1 MKKRALICLMAL
13 LCAASVT
20 GCGNDTAEEK
30 SGDSEVL
37 MVDADQTTAETTA
50 TTEADEETTTEA
62 EETTDEDAS
71 TKTTAKTTGTKK
83 SSNKKSTTVKKTA
96 GAASDSDEEEDVDA
110 ADEEADSEDTVQD
123 DDTAEEPEI
132 SGEAIMALGE
142 DCTQYVRQYPC
153 LSMSEGISCMGDGY
167 DRTYDYGDY
176 IVYTFADRAKT
187 GDYVQ
192 EIDLVT
198 DAYSTNAGIHVG
210 STREEVEAAY
220 GVSDNDQYGSSEGG
234 YFAFLYDGDVVS
246 LIMYCLD

>member
-96 GAASDSDEEEDVDA
+96 GAASDSDEEDADA

-142 DCTQYVRQYPC
+142 DCTQYVKQYPC

>member
-62 EETTDEDAS
+62 EETMDEDAS

-96 GAASDSDEEEDVDA
+96 GAASDSDEEDADA
-110 ADEEADSEDTVQD
+110 ADEETDSEDTVQD

>member
-96 GAASDSDEEEDVDA
+96 GAASDSDEEDVDA
-110 ADEEADSEDTVQD
+110 ADEETDSEDTVQD
-123 DDTAEEPEI
+123 DDTTEEPEI

>member
-83 SSNKKSTTVKKTA
+83 SSNKKSATVKKTA
-96 GAASDSDEEEDVDA
+96 GAASDSDEEDADA

-123 DDTAEEPEI
+123 DAAAEEPEV

>member
-83 SSNKKSTTVKKTA
+83 SSNKKSTTVKKTV
-96 GAASDSDEEEDVDA
+96 GAASDSDEEDADA
-110 ADEEADSEDTVQD
+110 ADEETDSEDTVQD

>member
-13 LCAASVT
+13 LCAASMT

-96 GAASDSDEEEDVDA
+96 GAASDSDEEDADA
-110 ADEEADSEDTVQD
+110 ADEETDSEDTVQD

>member
-13 LCAASVT
+13 LCAASLT

-96 GAASDSDEEEDVDA
+96 GAASDSDEEDADA
-110 ADEEADSEDTVQD
+110 ADEETDSEDTVQD

-220 GVSDNDQYGSSEGG
+220 GVSDNDQYSSSEGG

>member
-83 SSNKKSTTVKKTA
+83 FSNKKSTTVKKTA
-96 GAASDSDEEEDVDA
+96 GAASDSDEEDTDA
-110 ADEEADSEDTVQD
+110 ADEETDSEDTVQD

>member
-37 MVDADQTTAETTA
+37 MVDADQTIAETTA

-96 GAASDSDEEEDVDA
+96 GAASDSDEEDADA
-110 ADEEADSEDTVQD
+110 ADEETDSEDTVQD

>member
-96 GAASDSDEEEDVDA
+96 GAASDSDEEDADA
-110 ADEEADSEDTVQD
+110 ADEETDPEDTVQD

>member
-37 MVDADQTTAETTA
+37 MVDADQTTAETTT

-96 GAASDSDEEEDVDA
+96 GAASDSDEEDADA
-110 ADEEADSEDTVQD
+110 ADEETDSEDTVQD

>member
-96 GAASDSDEEEDVDA
+96 GAASDSDDEDADA

>member
-83 SSNKKSTTVKKTA
+83 SSNKKSTVKKTA
-96 GAASDSDEEEDVDA
+96 GAASDSDEEDADA

-142 DCTQYVRQYPC
+142 DCTQYVKQYPY

>member
-96 GAASDSDEEEDVDA
+96 GAASDSDEEDADA

-123 DDTAEEPEI
+123 DAAAEEPEV

>member
-96 GAASDSDEEEDVDA
+96 GADSDEEDADA

-123 DDTAEEPEI
+123 DAAAEEPEV

>member
-37 MVDADQTTAETTA
+37 MVDADQTTAETTT

-96 GAASDSDEEEDVDA
+96 GAASDSDEEDADA
-110 ADEEADSEDTVQD
+110 ADEEIDSEDTVQD
-123 DDTAEEPEI
+123 DAAAEEPEI

>member
-96 GAASDSDEEEDVDA
+96 GAASDSDEEDADA
-110 ADEEADSEDTVQD
+110 ADEETDSEDTVQD

-142 DCTQYVRQYPC
+142 DCTQYVRQYRC

-210 STREEVEAAY
+210 STREEVESAY

>member
-96 GAASDSDEEEDVDA
+96 GAASDSDEEDADA
-110 ADEEADSEDTVQD
+110 ADEETDSEDTVQD
-123 DDTAEEPEI
+123 DDTEEEPEI

>member
-83 SSNKKSTTVKKTA
+83 SPNKKSTTVKKTA
-96 GAASDSDEEEDVDA
+96 GAASDSDEEDADA
-110 ADEEADSEDTVQD
+110 ADEETDSEDTVQD

>member
-83 SSNKKSTTVKKTA
+83 SSNKKSITVKKTA
-96 GAASDSDEEEDVDA
+96 GAASDSDEEDADA
-110 ADEEADSEDTVQD
+110 ADEETDSEDTVQD

>member
-20 GCGNDTAEEK
+20 GCRNDTAEEK

-96 GAASDSDEEEDVDA
+96 GAASDSDEEDADA
-110 ADEEADSEDTVQD
+110 ADEETDSEDTVQD

>member
-96 GAASDSDEEEDVDA
+96 GAASDSDEEDADA

-153 LSMSEGISCMGDGY
+153 LSMSEGLSCMGDGY

>member
-62 EETTDEDAS
+62 KEATDVDAA

-96 GAASDSDEEEDVDA
+96 GAASDSDEEDADA

-123 DDTAEEPEI
+123 DAAAEEPEV

>member
-96 GAASDSDEEEDVDA
+96 GAASDSDEEDADA
-110 ADEEADSEDTVQD
+110 ADEETDSEDTVQD

-198 DAYSTNAGIHVG
+198 DAYPTNAGIHVG

>member
-96 GAASDSDEEEDVDA
+96 GAASDSDEEDADA
-110 ADEEADSEDTVQD
+110 ADEETDSEDTVQD
-123 DDTAEEPEI
+123 DDTAEEPEM

>member
-13 LCAASVT
+13 LCVASVT

-62 EETTDEDAS
+62 KETTDEDAS

-96 GAASDSDEEEDVDA
+96 GAASDSDEEDADA

-132 SGEAIMALGE
+132 FGEAIMALGE

-176 IVYTFADRAKT
+176 IVYTFADSAKT

>member
-96 GAASDSDEEEDVDA
+96 GAASDSDEEDTDA
-110 ADEEADSEDTVQD
+110 ADEETDSEDTVQD

>member
-96 GAASDSDEEEDVDA
+96 GAASDSDEEDADA
-110 ADEEADSEDTVQD
+110 ADEETDSEDTVQD

-234 YFAFLYDGDVVS
+234 YCAFLYDGDVVS

>member
-96 GAASDSDEEEDVDA
+96 GAASDSDEEDADA
-110 ADEEADSEDTVQD
+110 ADEETDSEDTVQD

-234 YFAFLYDGDVVS
+234 YFALLYDGDVVS

>member
-96 GAASDSDEEEDVDA
+96 GAASDSNEEDADA

-142 DCTQYVRQYPC
+142 DCTQYVKQYPY

>member
-62 EETTDEDAS
+62 KEATDADAA

-96 GAASDSDEEEDVDA
+96 GAASDSDEEDVDA
-110 ADEEADSEDTVQD
+110 ADEETDSEDVVQD
-123 DDTAEEPEI
+123 DAAAEEPEV

-142 DCTQYVRQYPC
+142 DCTQYVKQYPC

>member
-96 GAASDSDEEEDVDA
+96 GAASDSDEEDADA

-123 DDTAEEPEI
+123 DAAAEEPEV

-142 DCTQYVRQYPC
+142 DCTQYVKQYPC

>member
-96 GAASDSDEEEDVDA
+96 GAASDSDEENADA
-110 ADEEADSEDTVQD
+110 ADEETDSEDTVQD

>member
-96 GAASDSDEEEDVDA
+96 GATSDSDEEDADA
-110 ADEEADSEDTVQD
+110 ADEETDSEDTVQD

>member
-96 GAASDSDEEEDVDA
+96 GAASDSDEEDADA

-132 SGEAIMALGE
+132 SGDAIMALGE

>member
-96 GAASDSDEEEDVDA
+96 GAASDSDEEDVDA
-110 ADEEADSEDTVQD
+110 ADEEADSEDVVQD
-123 DDTAEEPEI
+123 DAAAEEPEI

>member
-71 TKTTAKTTGTKK
+71 TKTTAKTTSTKK

-96 GAASDSDEEEDVDA
+96 GAASDSDEEDADA

>member
-96 GAASDSDEEEDVDA
+96 GAASDSDEEDADA